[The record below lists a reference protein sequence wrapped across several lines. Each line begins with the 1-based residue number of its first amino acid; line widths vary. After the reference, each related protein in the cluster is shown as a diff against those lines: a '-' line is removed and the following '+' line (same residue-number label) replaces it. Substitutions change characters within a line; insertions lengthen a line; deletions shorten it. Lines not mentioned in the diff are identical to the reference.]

1 MCDVRIT
8 APFSFS
14 HWAHTSLWQFQFACL
29 LGPHQNREFILSVCF
44 PHASLNDATN
54 SEMMRIKEWFL
65 SSSLNTRAV
74 DMLRIAH
81 LPLHNLHTTCWE
93 RKAVVEDT
101 EHHLRIWIC
110 QDKVPISAVLC
121 YQQQRCSKSCLFFF
135 FFKPLTNLMKGN
147 GETMRVNKPLML
159 FKLNH
164 ASNIKSIS
172 LPYDVYLYEG
182 GDTHVGKQWKLCAT
196 LM

>member
-1 MCDVRIT
+1 
-8 APFSFS
+8 
-14 HWAHTSLWQFQFACL
+14 
-29 LGPHQNREFILSVCF
+29 
-44 PHASLNDATN
+44 
-54 SEMMRIKEWFL
+54 MMRIKEWFL

-121 YQQQRCSKSCLFFF
+121 YQQQR
-135 FFKPLTNLMKGN
+135 LTNLMKGN

-182 GDTHVGKQWKLCAT
+182 GDTHVGKQ
-196 LM
+196 

>member
-1 MCDVRIT
+1 MVTVISPHLCKSLPPFSSLFATDCIWLVPLLRYLVIGFCQHTVHPYFETKSQNWFIAFMCDVRIT

-74 DMLRIAH
+74 DMLRTAH

-135 FFKPLTNLMKGN
+135 FLS
-147 GETMRVNKPLML
+147 
-159 FKLNH
+159 H
-164 ASNIKSIS
+164 
-172 LPYDVYLYEG
+172 
-182 GDTHVGKQWKLCAT
+182 
-196 LM
+196 